1 MCFIRISA
9 MIRSVRQSARRFLTT
24 FSLFTSGP
32 PQHESDDDAE
42 RKGRRHR
49 CNRALRDQR
58 LDMVLLFAQGLAEL
72 IQGGPYRDAD
82 RGAPDCNDGVCLC
95 ARRLDMVLLFA
106 QGLAERTGGP
116 YR

>member
-1 MCFIRISA
+1 

-24 FSLFTSGP
+24 
-32 PQHESDDDAE
+32 DAE

-72 IQGGPYRDAD
+72 IQGGLDLVGEGV
-82 RGAPDCNDGVCLC
+82 GAIFGGVEHSVAIVVQE
-95 ARRLDMVLLFA
+95 ARYLTLERLQLIT
-106 QGLAERTGGP
+106 QLA
-116 YR
+116 